1 MLTQF
6 NSASLNNHVT
16 RTYRFNNFGRSC
28 VDILA
33 AEQTPEAKDWYQG
46 TADAVRKNLRHLL
59 NRPGVERALVLSGN
73 QLYRMDFREVV
84 AQHEANSAEVTVT
97 VTTVRREDAPRYGI
111 LKVDASKKVTQFVE
125 KPALDALEGL
135 ETGDGE
141 YLGSMGIYLFN
152 RSVLEEEL
160 LQSDAND
167 FGHGILSGLVGRRGL
182 FAYVFDGYFEDV
194 GTIGSFYQ
202 ANLDLTDLLPR
213 FNFYEPLA
221 PIYTHPRFLPGS
233 KIDDCTIVRSLVTE
247 GVILNQCCVER
258 SVIGV
263 RARVARGAMLKEV
276 LIMGA
281 DFYQLPHE
289 VEADLAAGRPPMGI
303 GEDAVIERAIV
314 DKNARIGKGVRIANE
329 KGVTAER
336 IPLGETLVERGIV
349 TTEGL
354 SHALRRHTAEAI
366 CVLASSKALSPVWA
380 SNRQRPYD
388 AQHSLSS
395 GTGLAK
401 PSLPRRPRTS
411 WKTSSAAPGA
421 TALSSM

>member
-1 MLTQF
+1 MPDKTVGVILGGGIGARLHPLTRERSKPAVPFGGKYRLVDVPISNCLNSGIRRMFVLTQF

-16 RTYRFNNFGRSC
+16 RTYRFDNFGRSF

-46 TADAVRKNLRHLL
+46 TADAVRKNLRHIV
-59 NRPGVERALVLSGN
+59 NHPGVERALVLSGD
-73 QLYRMDFREVV
+73 QLYRMDFRDVV
-84 AQHEANSAEVTVT
+84 SQHEASGAEVTVAA
-97 VTTVRREDAPRYGI
+97 TTVRREDAPRYGI
-111 LKVDASKKVTQFVE
+111 LKVDASKKVTRFTE
-125 KPALDALEGL
+125 KPAVDALEGF
-135 ETGDGE
+135 ETGDGK

-152 RSVLEEEL
+152 RSVLEEDL
-160 LQSDAND
+160 LQSEAND
-167 FGHGILSGLVGRRGL
+167 FGHGILPALVGPRGL

-202 ANLDLTDLLPR
+202 ANLDLTDPLPR

-247 GVILNQCCVER
+247 GVILNQCRVER
-258 SVIGV
+258 SVLGV
-263 RARVARGAMLKEV
+263 RARVAKGASLKEA

-314 DKNARIGKGVRIANE
+314 DKNARIGKGVRIVNE
-329 KGVTAER
+329 QAVTEAD
-336 IPLGETLVERGIV
+336 GENYFIRDGIV
-349 TTEGL
+349 VIPKNVT
-354 SHALRRHTAEAI
+354 
-366 CVLASSKALSPVWA
+366 VP
-380 SNRQRPYD
+380 D
-388 AQHSLSS
+388 
-395 GTGLAK
+395 GTVV
-401 PSLPRRPRTS
+401 
-411 WKTSSAAPGA
+411 
-421 TALSSM
+421 